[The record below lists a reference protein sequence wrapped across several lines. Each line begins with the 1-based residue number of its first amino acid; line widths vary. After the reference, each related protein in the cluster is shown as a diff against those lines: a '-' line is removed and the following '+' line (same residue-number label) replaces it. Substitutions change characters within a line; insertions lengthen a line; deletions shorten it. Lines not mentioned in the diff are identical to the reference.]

1 MGLESEI
8 SKNNQ
13 SVVLVALEK
22 NKSVITPCFVVEE
35 PFNRIELKIK
45 TDTVG
50 VNNKTEVISFL
61 DYMQKDVIFQK
72 GEPLYSPEREINLFD
87 WKNVLQRE
95 FSGKK
100 HSMIC
105 SVIDGN
111 VGNERLKDAIY
122 EYMFRPC
129 LYHVFHQG
137 EFENK
142 NVKL

>member
-1 MGLESEI
+1 MVYELTSKKLKDYFLARLNSLKPSQRTSMGLESEI

-72 GEPLYSPEREINLFD
+72 GEPFIKDYFVAQLKSEQERRGFEL
-87 WKNVLQRE
+87 LP
-95 FSGKK
+95 
-100 HSMIC
+100 
-105 SVIDGN
+105 
-111 VGNERLKDAIY
+111 Y
-122 EYMFRPC
+122 EY
-129 LYHVFHQG
+129 LV
-137 EFENK
+137 
-142 NVKL
+142 